1 MFRGQIGHLVWE
13 LLVDGL
19 CCGKDEERCEWG
31 YILQEW
37 EEAALDR
44 LTDGFPPVTD
54 VRHVDDA
61 GYTAPSLTKHLHT
74 DPNIHTHTHTHTHT
88 NTPGVTNERIHSY
101 VENKVDSVRWLPS
114 SHILSTTTVL
124 QAHSTTHWTCEV
136 FKSDG
141 VFRLAWAQDSSGVLA
156 LTEYSVG
163 RSRRCTVN
171 FSRWCSTAGARCV
184 LCPTPWGPDSSSRG
198 R

>member
-1 MFRGQIGHLVWE
+1 MRVHPAGVRGSCSWPSHWWLPTSHW
-13 LLVDGL
+13 
-19 CCGKDEERCEWG
+19 CEACRWCWVNSA
-31 YILQEW
+31 EPH
-37 EEAALDR
+37 ETPTHR
-44 LTDGFPPVTD
+44 P
-54 VRHVDDA
+54 
-61 GYTAPSLTKHLHT
+61 K
-74 DPNIHTHTHTHTHT
+74 HTHTHTHTHT
-88 NTPGVTNERIHSY
+88 HKHTPGVTNERIHSY